1 MNLSL
6 VLHNQDLWAAKF
18 ALKDSETFLM
28 DTEMKPKLLCVDDD
42 QDNLIAVQAIL
53 EDDFQVFPFR
63 NAKSALEHLQ
73 QDSDFAIILSDQR
86 MPEMNGV
93 EFLEETLKISNKP
106 IRILFTGYSDAESAI
121 EAINRAH
128 IYRYLS
134 KPWAPTDLIL
144 TLKEAYQKYKLSNE
158 LNIKNEQLQKA
169 ISDLQIMDKVKTN
182 FMILVNHELKTP
194 LTAITSYLEL
204 LKEECTDGP
213 ATKYLKRIEEGCDR
227 LKFLTD
233 EVVYLLNNDNEVLEH
248 VTYDFS
254 NTNIAEILRPYKN
267 HKDFKLTINS
277 QEHTVPMSEKILKSV
292 IERLVQNA
300 QRFKTRGLI
309 DITVSDVEDDIVFEI
324 ANYSNEYSPEDLVRM
339 LEPFEFKRDVMNHS
353 KGLGL
358 GLPIVQVL
366 LKKVGSEL
374 ILNYKTGKFIVQ
386 FIVRK
391 RPLNGESVKLSFL

>member
-1 MNLSL
+1 
-6 VLHNQDLWAAKF
+6 
-18 ALKDSETFLM
+18 M
-28 DTEMKPKLLCVDDD
+28 DKIIKPKLICVDDD
-42 QDNLIAVQAIL
+42 QDNLTAVQAIL
-53 EDDFQVFPFR
+53 EDDFHVVTFR
-63 NAKSALEHLQ
+63 NPLKALEHLREE
-73 QDSDFAIILSDQR
+73 SEYAIILSDQR

-93 EFLEETLKISNKP
+93 EFLEETLKITSKP
-106 IRILFTGYSDAESAI
+106 IRILFTGYSDFESAI
-121 EAINRAH
+121 EAINRAQ

-158 LNIKNEQLQKA
+158 LNIKNQQLQKA

-182 FMILVNHELKTP
+182 FMILINHELKTP

-204 LKEECTDGP
+204 LKEECTEGP
-213 ATKYLKRIEEGCDR
+213 SVKYLKRIEEGCDR

-233 EVVYLLNNDNEVLEH
+233 EVVYLLNNNNDVLENIA
-248 VTYDFS
+248 YDLS
-254 NTNIAEILRPYKN
+254 DTNIIELLRPYKHN
-267 HKDFKLTINS
+267 EDFKLTINT

-292 IERLVQNA
+292 IERLTQNA
-300 QRFKTRGLI
+300 LRFKTRGNI
-309 DITVSDVEDDIVFEI
+309 DISVTDVEDDVIFEI
-324 ANYSNEYSPEDLVRM
+324 SNYSDEYSSEDLTRV
-339 LEPFEFKRDVMNHS
+339 LEPFEFKRNVMNHS

-374 ILNYKTGKFIVQ
+374 LLHYKNGKFTVR

-391 RPLNGESVKLSFL
+391 RPLNAEAAKLKFV